1 MPRTKNSSSSPR
13 GEARRLVRVR
23 LDRIHPHPA
32 NPNVMDGGRRKKL
45 AANITRVGAYLPLLV
60 RAHPERAG
68 HYELLDGEQPLGALL
83 DLGHETA
90 LCLVWLC
97 DDQTALLV
105 LASLNRLRGDD
116 VPVRRA
122 ELLAE
127 LSAQV
132 PADLLAMLLPEDGQE
147 IARSLAL
154 LDFDTESLLAGIEAS
169 AAKARLAGPQLVS
182 FAVPPEDVGDIDR
195 AVAAAAASLEGV
207 NRRGRALGIICR
219 EFLEACDA

>member
-1 MPRTKNSSSSPR
+1 
-13 GEARRLVRVR
+13 
-23 LDRIHPHPA
+23 
-32 NPNVMDGGRRKKL
+32 MDGGRRKKL

-60 RAHPERAG
+60 RAHPELAG
-68 HYELLDGEQPLGALL
+68 RYQLLDGEQRRGALL
-83 DLGHETA
+83 ELGYTFA
-90 LCLVWLC
+90 LCLVWRC
-97 DDQTALLV
+97 DDHTALLL
-105 LASLNRLRGDD
+105 LASLNQLRGDD

-132 PADLLAMLLPEDGQE
+132 PADLLALLLPEDEHE
-147 IARSLAL
+147 IERSLAM
-154 LDFDTESLLAGIEAS
+154 LDFDTESLLAAIETS

-195 AVAAAAASLEGV
+195 AVAAAAASLEGA

-219 EFLEACDA
+219 KFLEV